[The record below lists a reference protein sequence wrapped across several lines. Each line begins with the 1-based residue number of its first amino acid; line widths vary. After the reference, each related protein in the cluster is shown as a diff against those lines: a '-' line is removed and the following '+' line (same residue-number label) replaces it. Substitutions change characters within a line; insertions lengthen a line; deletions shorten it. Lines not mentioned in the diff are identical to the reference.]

1 MIQIFIFVLAE
12 VNWIEFLKGTFEH
25 FSKSYLNQKVILMLC
40 NVSVQIVDNKKQKLL
55 PDMESDYNGFKMQM
69 STVMKHFCSRF

>member
-12 VNWIEFLKGTFEH
+12 VNWSEFLKGTFEH
-25 FSKSYLNQKVILMLC
+25 LSKSYLNFLMLC
-40 NVSVQIVDNKKQKLL
+40 NVSVQIVDNKKQRLS

-69 STVMKHFCSRF
+69 VTVMTHF